1 MEFSPM
7 ELVRKNSI
15 KIQEINFLLEDVL
28 MEEFN
33 VLQSREGKLSN
44 QAELIS
50 ECMAKSIRIIED
62 DNLRKKLINI
72 RRKLYQ
78 KKLLTNEEE
87 QLIEISLPNLSLNI
101 KMYLEK
107 LKVHREKREYLS
119 NLFDYQA
126 KKELIFLKKLYKK
139 NEVLKNNLIL
149 TNEKIV
155 EKLDKFI
162 RTPVA
167 KQNRSIRKVDSVLFK
182 FATRAA
188 LKCSPFASLTYTGIR
203 GINYNNKPSKKIFAN
218 ANNALISKIFD
229 EVCKNQKVR
238 ENLSYTLNPMFTK
251 QGDNFTNT
259 ILVNSYKSTLYKT
272 KPIFKKYNALSIF
285 TNIVSVFSLNDRL
298 AYKTLVN
305 TLRVKLNI
313 SDELETKKI
322 LNYLIDESILI
333 STEKLN
339 ENSNNMLQE
348 LNEFINIKEY
358 PNISIVKSLLK
369 LQIKIEELSNL
380 NLKKIENIYSLM
392 EFILQEL
399 NIQFNERKDFLY
411 FDGID
416 FSKNDNNVPSL
427 PLDKLM
433 ASFIKYQTLVMAFDT
448 EIKRQF
454 VMAQYFKKEYGKE
467 YVPENKFE
475 ALEVLK
481 KLGGIQE
488 LQSKEFTNM
497 YFGHYDF
504 STFKSQCNLVNELH
518 HISQQ
523 FTNSLLGKLEDEE
536 IVLEDKEIDSL
547 VSKIKKITRQRDL
560 SYALFLQVGNQPNQY
575 ILNHIYPGFGT
586 FSARFLNYFDT
597 EDNKLNRYTDKYIN
611 KKGIV
616 DIYKSFGFNANV
628 RKLSSN
634 QKFVLPY
641 DIPGEEDLSF
651 DDVMYVYD
659 NGSQLLSLLDKRT
672 RKVIKPQFLGSLLIT
687 ATPPPTGMLNT
698 LSSHSTLF
706 SDLGEILIKQ
716 LSNKDEDITH
726 VPRISIG
733 SAEKLVVS
741 REKWKINSEQ
751 ILNLKDKDLNKYW
764 SNVVTYFSKNN
775 LPFKFYIRSFV
786 TNMEEWHTKTSSRK
800 PQFINLSSPGLFK
813 VFLQTV
819 SKNDSVILEEEN
831 PQSNSSS
838 YATEFLVELSE

>member
-7 ELVRKNSI
+7 ELIRKNSI

-28 MEEFN
+28 IKEFN
-33 VLQSREGKLSN
+33 ALQIREDELIN
-44 QAELIS
+44 EAELIS
-50 ECMAKSIRIIED
+50 ECMAKNIRIIED

-78 KKLLTNEEE
+78 KKLLTIEEE
-87 QLIEISLPNLSLNI
+87 QLIANSLPNLSLNI
-101 KMYLEK
+101 KMYIEK
-107 LKVHREKREYLS
+107 LKKNLEKRESIS
-119 NLFDYQA
+119 NLFDYQT
-126 KKELIFLKKLYKK
+126 KKELVFLKKLYKK
-139 NEVLKNNLIL
+139 NELLKNNLVL

-155 EKLDKFI
+155 EKLDRFI
-162 RTPVA
+162 HTPVA

-203 GINYNNKPSKKIFAN
+203 GINYTNKQSKKIFAN

-229 EVCKNQKVR
+229 EICKNQKVR

-259 ILVNSYKSTLYKT
+259 ILVNSSKSTLYKT
-272 KPIFKKYNALSIF
+272 KPIFKKYNGLNIF
-285 TNIVSVFSLNDRL
+285 MNVVDVFSLNNFL
-298 AYKTLVN
+298 AYENLVN
-305 TLRVKLNI
+305 TLKIRLNI

-348 LNEFINIKEY
+348 LNEFISIKEY
-358 PNISIVKSLLK
+358 PNIIIVESLLK
-369 LQIKIEELSNL
+369 LQIKIEKLSNL
-380 NLKKIENIYSLM
+380 NLDRIGKIYNLM

-399 NIQFNERKDFLY
+399 NIQFSERKDFLY

-416 FSKNDNNVPSL
+416 FNKNDNNVPSL
-427 PLDKLM
+427 PLDKLRD
-433 ASFIKYQTLVMAFDT
+433 SFIKYQTLIMAFDT

-454 VMAQYFKKEYGKE
+454 IMAQYFREEYGKE
-467 YVPENKFE
+467 YVPKNKFE

-481 KLGGIQE
+481 KLGGIEE

-504 STFKSQCNLVNELH
+504 SNFKSQCNLVNELH
-518 HISQQ
+518 NIGQLLI
-523 FTNSLLGKLEDEE
+523 NNLLGQLEDKE

-547 VSKIKKITRQRDL
+547 ISKIKKITGQRDL
-560 SYALFLQVGNQPNQY
+560 SYALFLQVGNQSNQY
-575 ILNHIYPGFGT
+575 MLNHIYPGFGT
-586 FSARFLNYFDT
+586 FSARFLNYFNT
-597 EDNKLNRYTDKYIN
+597 QDNKLSRYTDKYIN
-611 KKGIV
+611 QKGII

-628 RKLSSN
+628 RKLASN
-634 QKFVLPY
+634 RKFVLPY
-641 DIPGEEDLSF
+641 DIPNEEDLSF
-651 DDVMYVYD
+651 NDVMYVYD
-659 NGSQLLSLLDKRT
+659 NNSQLLSLIDKRT
-672 RKVIKPQFLGSLLIT
+672 QKVIKPQFLGSLLIT

-716 LSNKDEDITH
+716 LPNTDENITH
-726 VPRISIG
+726 IPRISIG
-733 SAEKLVVS
+733 SVENLVVS

-751 ILNLKDKDLNKYW
+751 ILHLKDKDLSKYW

-819 SKNDSVILEEEN
+819 SKNNSVILEEEN

-838 YATEFLVELSE
+838 YATEFLIELSK